1 MTRGP
6 QVIAHAMNLL
16 IVDDEALARQRL
28 RQLIER
34 LPGLGVQA
42 VDEAV
47 DADQA
52 WQRVVRASVE
62 TMPDVVLLDIRMPG
76 PTTHAGLYLARKLRG
91 LAQPPAVIFVTAH
104 AEHALKAFELEAVD
118 YLTKPVRLER
128 LQAAL
133 QRVQLRLQT
142 RLQSAA
148 ALATGEVAA
157 PSVADATLVITERGR
172 VLRLPLSELLYLR
185 AEQKLV
191 LVRSERESHLVDDS
205 LAELE
210 LRLQPWGGGFIR
222 VHRNAVVAMRAIRAL
237 ELREMPADV
246 NLVEPGGDSTES
258 WAVRVAPLDEW
269 LAVSRRQV
277 AAVRAA
283 VSGAIRSR
291 PLA

>member
-1 MTRGP
+1 MK
-6 QVIAHAMNLL
+6 IL

-28 RQLIER
+28 RQLIAR
-34 LPGLGVQA
+34 LPSLEVQA
-42 VDEAV
+42 VDDAV

-52 WQRVVRASVE
+52 WQRVAQASAE
-62 TMPDVVLLDIRMPG
+62 TVPDVVLLDIRMLG
-76 PTTHAGLYLARKLRG
+76 PTARAGLHLARRLRG
-91 LAQPPAVIFVTAH
+91 LARPPAVIFVTAH

-133 QRVQLRLQT
+133 QRVQVRLQTRLQT
-142 RLQSAA
+142 RLQSSLQSSAV
-148 ALATGEVAA
+148 ATNE
-157 PSVADATLVITERGR
+157 SVAVNAAEATLVITERGR
-172 VLRLPLSELLYLR
+172 VLRLPLAELLYLR

-210 LRLQPWGGGFIR
+210 LRLQPWGDSFIR
-222 VHRNAVVAMRAIRAL
+222 VHRNALVALRAIRAL
-237 ELREMPADV
+237 ELREMPADGPAA
-246 NLVEPGGDSTES
+246 EPGPDSTES

-277 AAVRAA
+277 AAVKLA
-283 VSGAIRSR
+283 VKAEVKSAE
-291 PLA
+291 